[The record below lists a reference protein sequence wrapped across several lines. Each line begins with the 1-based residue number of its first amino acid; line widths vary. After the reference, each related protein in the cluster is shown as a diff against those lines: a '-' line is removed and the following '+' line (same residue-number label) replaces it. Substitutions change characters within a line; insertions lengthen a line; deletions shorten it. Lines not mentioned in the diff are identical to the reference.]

1 MKTKAFL
8 ETVDALLAR
17 DGDTSQEEINCES
30 PSLLQTIPYEHERF
44 LVAWVLLTRFPQDQ
58 LDRAWGKHGKDLDRF
73 AQSLLTNFGNG
84 VDIFV
89 RHHDVSKNDG
99 HNFFFHA
106 CCTRLVAQVT
116 ARLTTTPSKEL
127 RDNIYKS
134 WKQISSL
141 KAIRNTAE
149 TSPANEA
156 AILRSTIIPLCVDV
170 YNAYIGWMDQDVPFF
185 SSDLILNEI
194 WKVPI
199 AASTRLR
206 ELLEEESGE
215 EQKDSSGEVQ
225 PKFKENERTMM
236 FKVLESVLGTS
247 SEDEKMSTDRCEEDS
262 YTIGN
267 LQRLIFVIFELKGT
281 DCASFELIT
290 SILLWSTTSREDIFD
305 ADLTILWDG
314 WLMKTIGERITEEA
328 NGMSLLRDPEIMSAI
343 QKLSMAHA
351 VSPDTN
357 TLRPMAWQIISRIM
371 RVCGWRS
378 MHKSSIE
385 ASICLW
391 CRLACGEW
399 KIQLEEEGFSECSY
413 RSSILDGCG
422 KLIITVVQYLVDF
435 HDSPHKPIPLG
446 TESILSLRETLEDTL
461 SLTSTYLNAHLS
473 DTTPAILIH
482 LWSELFSEITLSASK
497 DASVVF
503 ECFRNLLLVSDN
515 ECLLPA
521 SVHVV
526 TTYCTEDG
534 FLYNVQGLDTTVIDS
549 ILLYLER
556 FWKTMATRD
565 SLKKHCGH
573 DTIHSACV
581 ATEILAEYQPD
592 KVENVTIAILDV
604 VDFLAESAPDLR
616 LTLRLVVDSSIF
628 LFDRFRGSTLA
639 KENLSSKISSAVK
652 ILQDT

>member
-1 MKTKAFL
+1 MKTEALL

-17 DGDTSQEEINCES
+17 DGDISQEESNCES

-58 LDRAWGKHGKDLDRF
+58 LDRAWRIHGNNLDHF

-127 RDNIYKS
+127 RDDLYKS
-134 WKQISSL
+134 WKHISSL
-141 KAIRNTAE
+141 KTVRNAAE
-149 TSPANEA
+149 MSPANEA

-170 YNAYIGWMDQDVPFF
+170 YNAYVAWMDQDVALF

-194 WKVPI
+194 WKVPV
-199 AASTRLR
+199 AASTRLK
-206 ELLEEESGE
+206 ELLEEENGE
-215 EQKDSSGEVQ
+215 EQQHSSGEVQ

-247 SEDEKMSTDRCEEDS
+247 SKDEKISTDRCEEDL
-262 YTIGN
+262 YTIRN

-290 SILLWSTTSREDIFD
+290 SILLWSTNSREDIFD
-305 ADLTILWDG
+305 ADLRILWDG
-314 WLMKTIGERITEEA
+314 WLMKTIGERITEET

-343 QKLSMAHA
+343 QKMSMAHA

-357 TLRPMAWQIISRIM
+357 ALRPMAWQIISRII

-378 MHKSSIE
+378 IHKSSIE
-385 ASICLW
+385 SSVCMW
-391 CRLACGEW
+391 CQLACGEW

-422 KLIITVVQYLVDF
+422 NLIITIVQYLVEF
-435 HDSPHKPIPLG
+435 HDSPHLPIPLG

-461 SLTSTYLNAHLS
+461 SLTSTYLNAHLF
-473 DTTPAILIH
+473 DTTSAIVIH

-515 ECLLPA
+515 ECLLQA
-521 SVHVV
+521 SVHVAS
-526 TTYCTEDG
+526 TYCTEDG
-534 FLYNVQGLDTTVIDS
+534 FLNDVEGLDTTVIDS

-556 FWKTMATRD
+556 FWKTMTKRD
-565 SLKKHCGH
+565 SLKKHCVH
-573 DTIHSACV
+573 DMIHSACV
-581 ATEILAEYQPD
+581 ATEILAEYQPE
-592 KVENVTIAILDV
+592 KVEKVTIAIFDA

-616 LTLRLVVDSSIF
+616 QCLRLVVETCIF
-628 LFDRFRGSTLA
+628 LFDRFRGTFS
-639 KENLSSKISSAVK
+639 KENWSSKISSAVQ